1 MISIRPHAKHR
12 GMAGGVGDGFAA
24 LVIGDVG
31 QVFAE
36 PAVDP
41 AGAQHPMRLLESG
54 EKETALPA

>member
-1 MISIRPHAKHR
+1 
-12 GMAGGVGDGFAA
+12 VGDGFAA

-36 PAVDP
+36 SAVDP